1 MEQPT
6 GEQAQQG
13 QATKPKPKLVAKPV
27 RPAGGKKQVTEIVHL
42 PKPPSYRAKPA
53 EFFAYWKSVAKE
65 FPHRTILYVYR
76 TWPVIDREQ
85 IGQAH
90 YIEKLTSPINPKEW
104 DHEVLHRWGS
114 GDYKL
119 LLHDSELGKT
129 VAMCKISVRDSEYPP
144 VVSLKEIMMD
154 DPANR
159 SYIEQLRMK
168 GILPVADKEKEEDED
183 MKAMIPGAV
192 DTLAET
198 VTTLT
203 DKVVD
208 MARESQSKPAPAPP
222 PRVEE
227 QAVAKSLEIVSQAAQ
242 MGNRMIESTLAQTG
256 KPVEMFNALTG
267 LVERVMKS
275 SSGDGSQV
283 QSVLINQ
290 LMEAQRQSEQRAW
303 EAQNKRIEFAERM
316 AAEAAAKASQ
326 QPPAAQPAGADSSAK
341 DPLSMFRE
349 FLKVKRE
356 LEEDLSP
363 NSVSGRSSVVER
375 LPEIVKS
382 ISLGVAGIASI
393 VHNIAVLRSKAGPM
407 AVAPP
412 AQAPELAQELQGVAA
427 GQIAASQTGGDQD
440 VQNEVQYLLGLMAR
454 LRRPLLKFIADG
466 RRGDEFAMLVID
478 MEADIGPLVHERLKA
493 LGKEQILAL
502 LQADRELW
510 AHLAPIPGRVNQFLD
525 EFLAFDINQ
534 EEQSDKE
541 TADTPGRR

>member
-1 MEQPT
+1 
-6 GEQAQQG
+6 
-13 QATKPKPKLVAKPV
+13 
-27 RPAGGKKQVTEIVHL
+27 
-42 PKPPSYRAKPA
+42 
-53 EFFAYWKSVAKE
+53 
-65 FPHRTILYVYR
+65 
-76 TWPVIDREQ
+76 
-85 IGQAH
+85 
-90 YIEKLTSPINPKEW
+90 
-104 DHEVLHRWGS
+104 
-114 GDYKL
+114 
-119 LLHDSELGKT
+119 
-129 VAMCKISVRDSEYPP
+129 
-144 VVSLKEIMMD
+144 VV
-154 DPANR
+154 
-159 SYIEQLRMK
+159 
-168 GILPVADKEKEEDED
+168 DKEKEEDED
-183 MKAMIPGAV
+183 MKATIPGAV

-208 MARESQSKPAPAPP
+208 MAREQSQTKPAPAPP
-222 PRVEE
+222 PQRVEE

-275 SSGDGSQV
+275 SSGDGSGV
-283 QSVLINQ
+283 QSMLINQ

-303 EAQNKRIEFAERM
+303 EAQNKRIEFTEKM
-316 AAEAAAKASQ
+316 AAEAAAKANQQ
-326 QPPAAQPAGADSSAK
+326 QPAVQPAGAESPK

-349 FLKVKRE
+349 FLKVKKE

-363 NSVSGRSSVVER
+363 ASAPGRSSVVDR

-393 VHNIAVLRSKAGPM
+393 VANIATLRSKAGSVVVPPPTQ
-407 AVAPP
+407 AADVAY
-412 AQAPELAQELQGVAA
+412 ELQGAAA
-427 GQIAASQTGGDQD
+427 GQIGASQNGGDQD

-478 MEADIGPLVHERLKA
+478 MEADIGPLVHERMKA

-510 AHLAPIPGRVNQFLD
+510 AHLAPIPGRVNKFLD

-534 EEQSDKE
+534 DESDKQ
-541 TADTPGRR
+541 TDTTGSATSV